1 MSIKTRVNKLEEK
14 SDSTFRV
21 AIVKGEF
28 FDKRGEPIS
37 TDGEYPKN
45 LEERVHKA
53 IVGVSDSEET
63 VTLER
68 EESETGADF
77 MRRFDQ
83 AGNRLGKSAGATVTL
98 RWDVKWI

>member
-1 MSIKTRVNKLEEK
+1 MSIKNRVNKLAEK
-14 SDSTFRV
+14 SDNKFKV

-28 FDKRGEPIS
+28 FDKLGEPIS
-37 TDGEYPKN
+37 TDGVYPQN
-45 LEERVHKA
+45 LEERVQRA
-53 IVGVSDSEET
+53 IVGVSDFEET

-68 EESETGADF
+68 EESETGAEF

-83 AGNRLGKSAGATVTL
+83 AGNLLGKGAGAIVTL

>member
-1 MSIKTRVNKLEEK
+1 MSIKNRVSKLEEK
-14 SDSTFRV
+14 SDNKFKV
-21 AIVKGEF
+21 DIVKGEF
-28 FDKRGEPIS
+28 FDKCGEPIS
-37 TDGEYPKN
+37 TDGEYPRN
-45 LEERVHKA
+45 LAERVHSA

-68 EESETGADF
+68 EESETGAEF

-83 AGNRLGKSAGATVTL
+83 AGNLLGKGAGATVTL